1 MSVVN
6 LCITAKALCDESDV
20 ATGTE
25 AELSVST
32 FSSVEVITED
42 ECNQESTDV
51 DTNCQFL
58 SLPCDSMIPKNN
70 SSTIPRYTLEKISSN
85 YLLHVTG
92 KKVPTPFP
100 QLNGI
105 SNVSVDKEYILI
117 GDEFAYCI
125 AEDENGK
132 ITLVAFNEY
141 TNTKDGEPNTATQ
154 AYAPG
159 ADNQSKV
166 DKKKTRI
173 IDSGD
178 SSSSNPGRHSGTD
191 SESGKNSLTAEGMQ
205 TLDQLADAFDD
216 LNTKGEFPFGQCFK
230 YSRFSIDNGCFE
242 RHRNKCFMIA
252 ISDIHIIMKQAI
264 KGQYL

>member
-32 FSSVEVITED
+32 CSSVEVITED
-42 ECNQESTDV
+42 EGNQESTDV

-58 SLPCDSMIPKNN
+58 SLPCDSMICSPISDSASTTDKIKENENN
-70 SSTIPRYTLEKISSN
+70 SSTIPRYTLEKVSN
-85 YLLHVTG
+85 KYLLHVTG
-92 KKVPTPFP
+92 KKVPRPFP

-105 SNVSVDKEYILI
+105 SNVSVDKDYILI
-117 GDEFAYCI
+117 GDEFAFCI

-166 DKKKTRI
+166 DKNNPRI

-191 SESGKNSLTAEGMQ
+191 SESGKNSLTAEGTQ
-205 TLDQLADAFDD
+205 TLDQLADSFDD
-216 LNTKGEFPFGQCFK
+216 LNIKGEVPFT
-230 YSRFSIDNGCFE
+230 
-242 RHRNKCFMIA
+242 M
-252 ISDIHIIMKQAI
+252 
-264 KGQYL
+264 QYNVLNIQDSV